1 MTKAEESPA
10 AGDGAV
16 RLSVQGQA
24 AHLLIDRPQARN
36 AMTWRMYEQLEEACR
51 AISQNR
57 DIKVAVMRG
66 AGGKAF
72 IAGTDIEQFRAFSG
86 GEDGVTYEEK
96 VERFVAAL
104 ENLPIPTIAVIDGW
118 AVGGGMVLA
127 NACDLRIATPG
138 ARFGV
143 PIAHTLGNCLS
154 AANVG
159 RLTATLG
166 VAIVKRMLIAAEM
179 IAAEELP
186 RGYLSIVEASQ
197 IDAHVA
203 DLCGRLAGYAPL
215 TIRATKEMLRR
226 LGGDPVADGTDLVRE
241 IYGSADFRE
250 GVDAF
255 LTKRTPQWRNE

>member
-1 MTKAEESPA
+1 MRKCCWVETKLP
-10 AGDGAV
+10 
-16 RLSVQGQA
+16 
-24 AHLLIDRPQARN
+24 RP
-36 AMTWRMYEQLEEACR
+36 
-51 AISQNR
+51 I
-57 DIKVAVMRG
+57 
-66 AGGKAF
+66 
-72 IAGTDIEQFRAFSG
+72 FS
-86 GEDGVTYEEK
+86 
-96 VERFVAAL
+96 
-104 ENLPIPTIAVIDGW
+104 IPTIAVIEGW

-143 PIAHTLGNCLS
+143 PIARTLGNCLS
-154 AANVG
+154 TANVG

-197 IDAHVA
+197 IDAHVE
-203 DLCGRLAGYAPL
+203 DLCRRLAGHAPL

-226 LGGDPVADGTDLVRE
+226 LGDNPIADGTDLVRE
-241 IYGSADFRE
+241 VYGSADFRE

-255 LTKRTPQWRNE
+255 LTKRTPRWRNE